1 LPATLRVS
9 GAATLARIWLAQGQ
23 ADRVC
28 ELIGPRTKTLIDG
41 GLIGNAI
48 EFGLLHALALRQ
60 LDRLDEARSVFARAL
75 ALAEP
80 GGYVRLFVDEGEVAR
95 LLIFDFGLRIENSST
110 RLASYRDR
118 LLTSFPAPQKGV
130 VPLQPSAFSLQS
142 LIEPLS
148 DRELEVLC
156 LIAEGCTNQE
166 IADRLVVALS
176 TVKTHI
182 NNLYGKLGVQSRTQ
196 ALARARSLGLLP

>member
-1 LPATLRVS
+1 
-9 GAATLARIWLAQGQ
+9 LARIWLAQGR

-28 ELIGPRTKTLIDG
+28 ELIGPRTKTLSDG
-41 GLIGNAI
+41 GLIGSAI
-48 EFGLLHALALRQ
+48 EFGMLHALALRH
-60 LDRLDEARSVFARAL
+60 LNRADEARKVFARAL

-80 GGYVRLFVDEGEVAR
+80 GGYVRLFVDEGETAR
-95 LLIFDFGLRIENSST
+95 LLILDCGLRIENT
-110 RLASYRDR
+110 PARLGSYRDR
-118 LLTSFPAPQKGV
+118 LLAAFPATQKSTV
-130 VPLQPSAFSLQS
+130 SLPPSAFDPQT

-148 DRELEVLC
+148 ERELEVLR

-182 NNLYGKLGVQSRTQ
+182 NNIYGKLGVQSRTQ
-196 ALARARSLGLLP
+196 ALARARALGLLP